1 MELSPLLAIILTLIA
16 ILFSGLFSGSEI
28 AYVQSNKVRIGIDA
42 SKGGLISRIISGFT
56 KHQDMFISTLLVGN
70 NVVLVIYGITISVLI
85 NPWLQKVFD
94 GSEAL
99 VLIGNTL
106 ISTFIILVTGE
117 FLPKT
122 VFRINPNL
130 MLKIFALPLFVI
142 YIILYPVSLFT
153 SSLSSLIMKIA
164 GISFPKEDTS
174 RLTIDQIDDY
184 IQQAIDDKPVGEDV
198 ENEVKIFQNALDFK
212 DTHIHDCM
220 IPRNEITAV
229 NIHGTT
235 RAELLRRF
243 ISTGLSKIVVYDGDI
258 DDVKGYIH
266 VSELFTPDVEWR
278 DCLKP
283 VIFTP
288 ETMLANKMMRRLLAE
303 KKSMAIVVDEFGGTA
318 GLVTLEDLVEEIF
331 GEIQDEHDRD
341 NHIVRKVAPDTYEFS
356 GRAEIEAINE
366 QFELDIRE
374 DEDYQTI
381 AGYILHN
388 LEALPAPGDT
398 FVINRFSF
406 TILRT
411 TGAKIELVR
420 LKALSPQP
428 KE

>member
-142 YIILYPVSLFT
+142 YIIL
-153 SSLSSLIMKIA
+153 
-164 GISFPKEDTS
+164 
-174 RLTIDQIDDY
+174 
-184 IQQAIDDKPVGEDV
+184 
-198 ENEVKIFQNALDFK
+198 
-212 DTHIHDCM
+212 
-220 IPRNEITAV
+220 
-229 NIHGTT
+229 
-235 RAELLRRF
+235 
-243 ISTGLSKIVVYDGDI
+243 
-258 DDVKGYIH
+258 
-266 VSELFTPDVEWR
+266 
-278 DCLKP
+278 
-283 VIFTP
+283 
-288 ETMLANKMMRRLLAE
+288 
-303 KKSMAIVVDEFGGTA
+303 
-318 GLVTLEDLVEEIF
+318 
-331 GEIQDEHDRD
+331 
-341 NHIVRKVAPDTYEFS
+341 
-356 GRAEIEAINE
+356 
-366 QFELDIRE
+366 
-374 DEDYQTI
+374 
-381 AGYILHN
+381 
-388 LEALPAPGDT
+388 
-398 FVINRFSF
+398 
-406 TILRT
+406 
-411 TGAKIELVR
+411 
-420 LKALSPQP
+420 
-428 KE
+428 

>member
-198 ENEVKIFQNALDFK
+198 ENEVKIY
-212 DTHIHDCM
+212 
-220 IPRNEITAV
+220 
-229 NIHGTT
+229 GTT

-341 NHIVRKVAPDTYEFS
+341 NLIVRKVAPDTYEFS